1 MATFWQLIEQKLIHL
16 GVLRA
21 LLLSKFPHHAYLGPL
36 AASGLREASGAN
48 DRFVKSSEIR
58 DPEEVVEDTGT
69 PVNSTELPLVAN
81 NLTLSL
87 DKQEI
92 DISVTEIE
100 LEESG
105 EKPALSS
112 VDPHTQLAND
122 ILHVIERYG
131 QHLPAKENESPVT
144 GWIGKSFFM
153 DKVKE
158 QLRKEQPIHLI
169 LPAFPWKSVSDQR
182 SAIKTVQMA
191 NMSHGQIKKTD
202 KVTGVLPDLGEE
214 LALSRLNQLCEDI
227 KQVYPLGGEVHIA
240 TDGLVFDDVVGI
252 SDDDTW
258 AYGEGLLQLAVEK
271 GYEKNIKLLRV
282 MDILGHTEGKT
293 LDKDLYMALAQKCRD
308 ELLESYGRTEEE
320 VRTMMRE
327 DPDTLLTYCGFIRFL
342 ETDLRHSAVAQ
353 NATSGHKF
361 RKCVKKVAIN
371 MMIRAESF
379 TKLLQAR
386 KPDHVRLSIHPS
398 TGSVKLSVPLI
409 IQGTGEFPKS
419 PWHSS
424 IALSLEGLY
433 STVYSKSVCETHN
446 LIYKNGRAY
455 YYREKSDLWDWDD
468 EDVIFEPQYPNCML
482 VYPRADTK
490 TTKVLTK
497 VQLETLERLRM
508 VHQGPVMVTGFEN
521 SAATSANL

>member
-1 MATFWQLIEQKLIHL
+1 MATIWQLIEQKLIHL

-21 LLLSKFPHHAYLGPL
+21 LLQSKFPQHAYLGPL
-36 AASGLREASGAN
+36 LASGLRDASAAS
-48 DRFVKSSEIR
+48 DRLVKGSEIQE
-58 DPEEVVEDTGT
+58 PKEVVEDTRIGESSCLELQRHQFSFIFYLA
-69 PVNSTELPLVAN
+69 VNSAELPLVVSN
-81 NLTLSL
+81 QTLL
-87 DKQEI
+87 EDKKEVEI
-92 DISVTEIE
+92 TVTEIE
-100 LEESG
+100 PEESA
-105 EKPALSS
+105 EEPTLSPADSL
-112 VDPHTQLAND
+112 TQLAND
-122 ILHVIERYG
+122 ILQVIEGYG
-131 QHLPAKENESPVT
+131 QHLPPKHDEAPVT

-153 DKVKE
+153 DKVKD
-158 QLRKEQPIHLI
+158 QLRKGQPIHLI
-169 LPAFPWKSVSDQR
+169 LPAFPWKS
-182 SAIKTVQMA
+182 I
-191 NMSHGQIKKTD
+191 NKTD

-258 AYGEGLLQLAVEK
+258 AYGEGLLQLAAEK

-282 MDILGHTEGKT
+282 MDILGYTDGKI
-293 LDKDLYMALAQKCRD
+293 LDKDLYMSLVQKCRD

-353 NATSGHKF
+353 DATSGHKF

-409 IQGTGEFPKS
+409 IQGSGAFPKS

-433 STVYSKSVCETHN
+433 STVHSKSVCETHN
-446 LIYKNGRAY
+446 LMYKDGRAY

-468 EDVIFEPQYPNCML
+468 EDVVFEPQYPNRML
-482 VYPRADTK
+482 VHPRAGTES
-490 TTKVLTK
+490 TKVLTK
-497 VQLETLERLRM
+497 VQLETLEKLRA
-508 VHQGPVMVTGFEN
+508 VHKGPVMVTGFEN
-521 SAATSANL
+521 SAAISANL